1 MPKRLTEFGLV
12 YIGDFIYLIGGLTD
26 GSSPKKDP
34 VSSQRLSS
42 RALIVSTDIF
52 KIKVLLYLAVSQ
64 IIQETVMS
72 IYWNKL
78 ANVQVVINCPYSVAP
93 MCT

>member
-42 RALIVSTDIF
+42 RALTVSTDIF
-52 KIKVLLYLAVSQ
+52 KIKVLLYVAISQ
-64 IIQETVMS
+64 IMVSVRCAE
-72 IYWNKL
+72 
-78 ANVQVVINCPYSVAP
+78 NCPKYLRSNTQY
-93 MCT
+93 M